1 MDWLS
6 VLRSALQSERGV
18 VVSVSDATLA
28 KQQMYRARGEAPG
41 EGLDD
46 LQLRTSPDDPIG
58 EIWIVKG
65 KPNE

>member
-6 VLRSALQSERGV
+6 VLRQALQSERGV

-28 KQQMYRARGEAPG
+28 KQQIYKARAEAPG
-41 EGLDD
+41 EGLER
-46 LQLRTSPDDPIG
+46 LQLRSSLDNPNG

-65 KPNE
+65 KE